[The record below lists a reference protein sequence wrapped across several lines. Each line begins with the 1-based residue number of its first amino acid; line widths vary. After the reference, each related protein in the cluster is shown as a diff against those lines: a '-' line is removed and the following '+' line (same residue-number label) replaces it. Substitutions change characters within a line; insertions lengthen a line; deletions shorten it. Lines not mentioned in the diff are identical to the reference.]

1 MKNLFENWRRF
12 MSEDDKT
19 DAQIA
24 SAREKSMR
32 KGMNA
37 LLEDEPSSEDVK
49 KAINVKLDKE
59 GGAAGLGPLVD
70 AAKKIDP
77 EITEDEVKQML
88 KAMSNVDQ
96 HEKGD
101 YVDKAQ
107 LEEAVAVY
115 LEAKQVAEEVIQ
127 EKDDRCTRLAKQS
140 YDVWP
145 SAYASGAVVKCRQ
158 GKIWK
163 DRK

>member
-1 MKNLFENWRRF
+1 MKLLFENWRKF

-19 DAQIA
+19 DDQIS
-24 SAREKSMR
+24 SARQKSMR
-32 KGMNA
+32 RGMNA

-70 AAKKIDP
+70 ASKKIDP
-77 EITEDEVKQML
+77 DITEDEVKQML

-96 HEKGD
+96 HEEGD

-115 LEAKQVAEEVIQ
+115 LEAKQVLEQGKLQ
-127 EKDDRCTRLAKQS
+127 EDDRCTKKAKQA

-145 SAYASGAVVKCRQ
+145 
-158 GKIWK
+158 
-163 DRK
+163 